1 MNSEKEPLNK
11 KSMMDLMIRMT
22 LILYLSYLCL
32 KVFAPF
38 ALLMLWALI
47 IAIVLFP
54 LHQKLSTKLGGKQGR
69 AASIIVLVGCLIIGT
84 PVIVLGL
91 SLVDHVQ
98 DVYRV
103 YESGNMQIKEPSEKV
118 KEWPIVG
125 RKLHALWIEAS
136 EDVSSFMA
144 NYKDPITSFFK
155 KLLASAAS
163 AMGSVAMFMG
173 ALVISGFMMAFGE
186 KGSAAMLRIANRITG
201 KERGEKLAKLSVM
214 TIRSVT
220 TGVIG
225 VAFIQALIIG
235 VGLILAK
242 IPAAAVLALVVMFL
256 GILQLPAAIVII
268 PVIAYMWSSSGSSV
282 VANVFF
288 TVYFLV
294 GALADNVLKPM
305 LLGRGV
311 DAPMPVVL
319 IGALGGMMA
328 SGLIGLFLGATL
340 LAVAYRIFMDWVDDT
355 EVVLDSEELES

>member
-1 MNSEKEPLNK
+1 MNNENVPLNK

-54 LHQKLSTKLGGKQGR
+54 LHQKLSKKLGGKQGR
-69 AASIIVLVGCLIIGT
+69 SATLIVLVGCLIIGT
-84 PVIVLGL
+84 PVVVLGL
-91 SLVDHVQ
+91 SLIDHVQ
-98 DVYRV
+98 DVYSV
-103 YESGNMQIKEPSEKV
+103 YESGKMQIKEPAENV
-118 KEWPIVG
+118 KEWPVIG
-125 RKLHALWIEAS
+125 RKLHALWTEAS
-136 EDVSSFMA
+136 VDASAFMLDHKEA
-144 NYKDPITSFFK
+144 ITGFFK
-155 KLLASAAS
+155 KILASAGS

-173 ALVISGFMMAFGE
+173 ALVISGFMMAFGD

-201 KERGEKLAKLSVM
+201 EERGKKLTKLSVM

-235 VGLILAK
+235 IGLVLAK
-242 IPAAAVLALVVMFL
+242 IPAAAILALLVMFL

-268 PVIAYMWSSSGSSV
+268 PVLVYMWSSSESSLA
-282 VANVFF
+282 ANIFF
-288 TVYFLV
+288 TIYFLV
-294 GALADNVLKPM
+294 GALSDNVLKPI

-355 EVVLDSEELES
+355 EGIEEL